1 MTAPNFLTYEGD
13 VADGVNPYRPGI
25 NDVGGAAK
33 IDDQNAPPDPV
44 TMPTAAEWNE
54 FSLLLVAFAKVTG
67 AALIYVSNSGT
78 PTISGLRAASSIIL
92 AGDFTVTH
100 NGTGDTSISCPA
112 TKIMA
117 PFACLAFTQ
126 AAGDLRASGRLNGT
140 GDGVRI
146 ETRNGAGTLTDC
158 DFVCMWL

>member
-1 MTAPNFLTYEGD
+1 MSAPNFLVYEGD
-13 VADGVNPYRPGI
+13 PSNGINPYRPGI

-67 AALIYVSNSGT
+67 AALLYVTNAGT
-78 PTISGLRAASSIIL
+78 PAISGLRAASSIIL
-92 AGDFTVTH
+92 TADFAIVDHGAGDTEI
-100 NGTGDTSISCPA
+100 TSPA

-117 PFACLAFTQ
+117 PFACLAFPQ
-126 AAGDLRASGRLNGT
+126 AAGDLRASARLNGT
-140 GDGVRI
+140 GNGIRV
-146 ETRNGAGTLTDC
+146 ETRNAGGTLTDC
-158 DFVCMWL
+158 DFVVMWL